1 MQEQALFFTER
12 GMVML
17 DHEKILKI
25 ELTTA
30 TGRKL
35 VVAQKDQLSFPR
47 MFIDDIPVDN
57 IIIIKGK
64 DFPEFEI
71 DRSLYVITYMKNGD
85 RIRYTGVIKMSL
97 PNQVNVQIRNE
108 YGTLMAERRR
118 YFKVEAN
125 LKAVVTGFTRGE
137 DSYELDDPFTCIIR
151 NINIGGIFV
160 AEMRYQFALGDILFI
175 RFSSE
180 VGTVSLMSKI
190 IRVQRNADGE
200 MEGYGCQ
207 FVNTDPQQE
216 ELLAKLVF
224 GIQLQQ
230 RQEQMERD
238 ERLAEGLERV
248 SGTQ

>member
-1 MQEQALFFTER
+1 
-12 GMVML
+12 ML
-17 DHEKILKI
+17 DRDKILKI

-85 RIRYTGVIKMSL
+85 RIRYTGVVKMSL

-125 LKAVVTGFTRGE
+125 LNAVVTGFMRGE
-137 DSYELDDPFTCIIR
+137 DSYALDDPFTCVIR

-160 AEMRYQFALGDILFI
+160 AQMQHQFALGDVLFI
-175 RFSSE
+175 RFGSD
-180 VGTVSLMSKI
+180 VGTVSLMAKI
-190 IRVQRNADGE
+190 IRLQRNSDGE

-207 FVNTDPQQE
+207 FINTDPQQE

-224 GIQLQQ
+224 EIQLHQ

-238 ERLAEGLERV
+238 EKIAEGLERV
-248 SGTQ
+248 IGNQ

>member
-1 MQEQALFFTER
+1 
-12 GMVML
+12 ML

-64 DFPEFEI
+64 DLPEFEI

-85 RIRYTGVIKMSL
+85 RIRYAGVIKMSL

-125 LKAVVTGFTRGE
+125 LKAVVTGFMRDE
-137 DSYELDDPFTCIIR
+137 DSYELDDPFACIIR

-160 AEMRYQFALGDILFI
+160 AEMRHQFALEDILFI

-180 VGTVSLMSKI
+180 VGTVSLMAKI

-207 FVNTDPQQE
+207 FVNTEPQQE

-248 SGTQ
+248 MGTQ